1 MYFIGNPV
9 DSGGNDEGVRASVK
23 SGAVVRNV
31 GDTCVLASGGSAH
44 GVSVL
49 ADELAA
55 SADKQGSS
63 FLLLGLVVPGTGE
76 LDFHGSLFA
85 DGSYAEEECGV
96 AGLNLCIGECA
107 DIADLSVLSFELAFL
122 DHSVEL
128 HTCGNTCKVTAL
140 VDGSESVVEVLE
152 TLGVSLGA
160 GSMAELNVRILLGS
174 LDHEALM
181 AEAVSEND

>member
-1 MYFIGNPV
+1 M
-9 DSGGNDEGVRASVK
+9 
-23 SGAVVRNV
+23 
-31 GDTCVLASGGSAH
+31 
-44 GVSVL
+44 L

-63 FLLLGLVVPGTGE
+63 FLLLGLIVPGTGE

-160 GSMAELNVRILLGS
+160 GSVAELNVRILLGS